1 MSRNALALK
10 TVSEL
15 ARVEGFFFSACPHCN
30 ASGFVQPFDL
40 ERNGEGKTALEDVR
54 IQCPKCKSFEN
65 VNMPCIV
72 VTERAVR
79 KLLQREM
86 TL

>member
-30 ASGFVQPFDL
+30 ASGFVQAEDL
-40 ERNGEGKTALEDVR
+40 AHEGKGHISLEALT
-54 IQCPKCKSFEN
+54 IQCPMCKSFEN

-79 KLLQREM
+79 KLLQREIP
-86 TL
+86 L